1 MYMEN
6 WSEEVNEILEKMRK
20 NSIELSTRHR
30 NNYYEYKGYS
40 KYFDIP
46 VIIVSTMS
54 ASLSITFSFLSE
66 ELLAVATC
74 SISMLVAILTSLKL
88 YLQLEE
94 AIKTELEMSKS
105 FHTLA
110 LDIFKM
116 LNLKIDQRGE
126 NGVDYLNKKYNCYV
140 KLVEGSDLLRRNL
153 KKDFLLEIDA
163 SLISDDGSISSNENN
178 ETNFK
183 RFINLEKIDEE
194 KEYRGSV

>member
-1 MYMEN
+1 MEN
-6 WSEEVNEILEKMRK
+6 WSDEVNEILEKMRK

-183 RFINLEKIDEE
+183 RFNLEKIEEE